1 MKLSIILHAAA
12 TSLVQAAAQDYIRVT
27 SALTDY
33 GIDEMQWILKPAF
46 GEPLLING
54 TLQEIEDHLEGSEI
68 LQLPP
73 RPRAERSAAHDQRY
87 NIGREVN
94 TVKFCGVFPM
104 ADAHHIAAL
113 VPAIG
118 VISGPAVIGPGPGN
132 CAQVSC
138 AQNSAIWW
146 CNDRNITIKLPQG
159 TQELGDA
166 VEAIIDQCCK
176 TTNCQSSPNY
186 PISGQAFSDEG
197 WNVLM
202 RGESC

>member
-1 MKLSIILHAAA
+1 MHHEALDYLARGSHEPSPSNCKTLSIVAQFDDSNS
-12 TSLVQAAAQDYIRVT
+12 SLQAQDYIRVT
-27 SALTDY
+27 PALTDY

-46 GEPLLING
+46 GEPVLING
-54 TLQEIEDHLEGSEI
+54 TLQEIEGHLEGSGI

-73 RPRAERSAAHDQRY
+73 RPRAERSAAHDQRH
-87 NIGREVN
+87 NIGRDVN

-146 CNDRNITIKLPQG
+146 CNDVSPVVSLIS
-159 TQELGDA
+159 
-166 VEAIIDQCCK
+166 CK
-176 TTNCQSSPNY
+176 
-186 PISGQAFSDEG
+186 
-197 WNVLM
+197 
-202 RGESC
+202 